1 MRAEKLLFADT
12 LLRGPDYQEAQ
23 GTDWT
28 LQTNAGEK
36 VVKRVD
42 RALRFADRAFAVAFP
57 KARRPEDPR
66 DVTILLFRDG
76 RSLSEVAAFDNI
88 IPRHTPIAGQYTP
101 MDRMIYTAVGNDPL
115 PLVVAVLV
123 HEATHHLTYERL
135 YPEKKRLPP
144 WVTEGIATFIESLSR
159 RDKYLN
165 LRKIDRKVVKHG
177 MVRWSP
183 PGEVYLTR
191 IREVAAAGALPSLES
206 VLETELDGISTS
218 LFYAYS
224 WGVVHFLMNGNEGKY
239 RQGFERWIMDPDLPT
254 TGESFAATLGTTLPE
269 LDAEL
274 RAYLRTLR

>member
-1 MRAEKLLFADT
+1 MRKLAPPERRDEVAAEIAACIGGWQYDRGVPTIRLSAFHFFSTPAGVGPGGELPDARWISLAWIEEMRAEKLLFADT

-123 HEATHHLTYERL
+123 HEATHHLTY
-135 YPEKKRLPP
+135 
-144 WVTEGIATFIESLSR
+144 
-159 RDKYLN
+159 
-165 LRKIDRKVVKHG
+165 
-177 MVRWSP
+177 
-183 PGEVYLTR
+183 
-191 IREVAAAGALPSLES
+191 
-206 VLETELDGISTS
+206 
-218 LFYAYS
+218 
-224 WGVVHFLMNGNEGKY
+224 
-239 RQGFERWIMDPDLPT
+239 
-254 TGESFAATLGTTLPE
+254 
-269 LDAEL
+269 
-274 RAYLRTLR
+274 